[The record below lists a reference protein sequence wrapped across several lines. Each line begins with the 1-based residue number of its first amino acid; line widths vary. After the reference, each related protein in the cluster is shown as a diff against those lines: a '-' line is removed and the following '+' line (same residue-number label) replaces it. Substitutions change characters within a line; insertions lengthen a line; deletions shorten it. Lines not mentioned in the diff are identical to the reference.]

1 MDVNTP
7 TIYVVDDDP
16 SVRCSVERLLRSAMY
31 HVKTF
36 SSAEDFLDMENYEH
50 PCCLI
55 LDVTMPGLSGM
66 EVQECLVTNGNNVP
80 IIFVTG
86 QGTIAMSVRALKKG
100 AVNFLEK
107 PVNQSKLFSEI
118 ENAIEQNIIET
129 NKNVEISLIKQHVS
143 LLTPREKEVF
153 ELVVMGYLN
162 KQIAAQLNVC
172 EKTIKVH
179 RARVMKKMNVK
190 SLAELVHQHDIL
202 SNNQP
207 SLNIHAYRM

>member
-1 MDVNTP
+1 MDTNTP
-7 TIYVVDDDP
+7 TIYVVDDDL
-16 SVRCSVERLLRSAMY
+16 SIRRSLDRLLRSAMY
-31 HVKTF
+31 HVRTF
-36 SSAEDFLDMENYEH
+36 LSAEDFLELEDYDH

-66 EVQECLVTNGNNVP
+66 EAQERLVSNGYNMP

-86 QGTIAMSVRALKKG
+86 QGTVAMSVRAIKNG

-107 PVNQSKLFSEI
+107 PIDQHELLSEI
-118 ENAIEQNIIET
+118 EMAIEQNLKET
-129 NKNVEISLIKQHVS
+129 SKNKEISLIKQYIS

-153 ELVVMGYLN
+153 ELVVLGYLN

-190 SLAELVHQHDIL
+190 SLAELVHQYDTVL
-202 SNNQP
+202 NNQP
-207 SLNIHAYRM
+207 ALKIHAYRR

>member
-1 MDVNTP
+1 MDTNTP
-7 TIYVVDDDP
+7 TIYVVDDDL
-16 SVRCSVERLLRSAMY
+16 SVRRSVDRLLRSAMY
-31 HVKTF
+31 HVRTF
-36 SSAEDFLDMENYEH
+36 SVAEDFLELEDYDH

-55 LDVTMPGLSGM
+55 LDVTMPGLSGLDI
-66 EVQECLVTNGNNVP
+66 QERLVSNGNNVP

-86 QGTIAMSVRALKKG
+86 HGTVAMSVRAFKNG

-107 PVNQSKLFSEI
+107 PIDQRELLSEI
-118 ENAIEQNIIET
+118 ENAIEQNLKET
-129 NKNVEISLIKQHVS
+129 NKNMEISLIKQHVS
-143 LLTPREKEVF
+143 LLTPREKEVY

-190 SLAELVHQHDIL
+190 SLAELVHQYDTVL
-202 SNNQP
+202 NNQP
-207 SLNIHAYRM
+207 SLKIHAYRR

>member
-1 MDVNTP
+1 MDTNTP
-7 TIYVVDDDP
+7 TIYVVDDDL
-16 SVRCSVERLLRSAMY
+16 SIRRSLDRLLRSAMY

-36 SSAEDFLDMENYEH
+36 SSAQDFLNMDHYEY

-55 LDVTMPGLSGM
+55 LDISMPGLSGL
-66 EVQECLVTNGNNVP
+66 EIQERLVSNGNNVP

-86 QGTIAMSVRALKKG
+86 HGTVAMSVRAFKNG

-107 PVNQSKLFSEI
+107 PIDQRELLSEI
-118 ENAIEQNIIET
+118 ENAIEQNLKET
-129 NKNVEISLIKQHVS
+129 NKNMEISLIKQHVS
-143 LLTPREKEVF
+143 LLTQREKEVY

-190 SLAELVHQHDIL
+190 SLAELVHQYDTVL
-202 SNNQP
+202 NNQP
-207 SLNIHAYRM
+207 ALKIHAYRR

>member
-1 MDVNTP
+1 MDTNTP
-7 TIYVVDDDP
+7 TIYVVDDDL
-16 SVRCSVERLLRSAMY
+16 SVRRSVDRLLRSAMY
-31 HVKTF
+31 HVRTF
-36 SSAEDFLDMENYEH
+36 SAAEDFLELEDYDH

-55 LDVTMPGLSGM
+55 LDVTMPGLSGLDI
-66 EVQECLVTNGNNVP
+66 QERLVSNGNNVP

-86 QGTIAMSVRALKKG
+86 HGTIAMSVRALKNG

-107 PVNQSKLFSEI
+107 PIDQRELLSEI
-118 ENAIEQNIIET
+118 EIAIEQNLKET
-129 NKNVEISLIKQHVS
+129 NKNKEISHIKQHVS

-190 SLAELVHQHDIL
+190 SLAELVHQYDIVL
-202 SNNQP
+202 NNQP
-207 SLNIHAYRM
+207 PLKIHTYRR